1 MRLLVV
7 ASALFLSAC
16 GGAGDMAAPADA
28 FVLGEPQYK
37 QPNVKQT
44 TKAYKEA
51 FTLAKS
57 YKPET
62 AKPVD
67 VKDVALGHRQAI
79 ANAEAML
86 SAPKT
91 AKENSAA
98 QKKYFKGIRTVKA
111 SDCQWSRIS
120 QGAKDNFLYSL
131 QGAEMDRGWLCLSTI
146 TLKLCPKCDRDE
158 IKGVMIFAQRESE
171 WLFLGAREYDTE
183 HGIGCS
189 WKNFLGTSSMPANGL
204 NCVEPT
210 NQAWP
215 VAAS

>member
-1 MRLLVV
+1 MRLLLI
-7 ASALFLSAC
+7 AAALCLSAC
-16 GGAGDMAAPADA
+16 GGAGQSAEPAET

-44 TKAYKEA
+44 TKAYKDA

-57 YKPET
+57 YKPDI

-67 VKDVALGHRQAI
+67 AKDVALGHRQAI
-79 ANAEAML
+79 ANAEAIL
-86 SAPKT
+86 SAPKS

-98 QKKYFKGIRTVKA
+98 QKKYYKGIRKVKA
-111 SDCQWSRIS
+111 DDCQWSRIS
-120 QGAKDNFLYSL
+120 DAAKDNFLYGL
-131 QGAEMDRGWLCLSTI
+131 QGANMDRGWLCMSRI
-146 TLKLCPKCDRDE
+146 TLKLCPKCDQED
-158 IKGVMIFAQRESE
+158 IIGVMLFVQRGSD

-204 NCVEPT
+204 NCVEPV
-210 NQAWP
+210 NQVWP
-215 VAAS
+215 LGTS